1 MRGRIL
7 AVALYLGTATLSGCS
22 GVGDREVL
30 AIEETKTYH
39 RNTCPP
45 VRMAKTTPMTV
56 SQADALHYT
65 PCPVC
70 KPNLR

>member
-7 AVALYLGTATLSGCS
+7 AAALYLLTPALSGCS
-22 GVGDREVL
+22 GGGDREVL

-45 VRMAKTTPMTV
+45 VHMARTIPMTV
-56 SQADALHYT
+56 SQADSLHYT

>member
-1 MRGRIL
+1 MRCRIL
-7 AVALYLGTATLSGCS
+7 AVALSLVTATLSGCS
-22 GVGDREVL
+22 GGGDREVL

-39 RNTCPP
+39 RDTCPP
-45 VRMAKTTPMTV
+45 VHMAKTIPMTV
-56 SQADALHYT
+56 RQADALQYT